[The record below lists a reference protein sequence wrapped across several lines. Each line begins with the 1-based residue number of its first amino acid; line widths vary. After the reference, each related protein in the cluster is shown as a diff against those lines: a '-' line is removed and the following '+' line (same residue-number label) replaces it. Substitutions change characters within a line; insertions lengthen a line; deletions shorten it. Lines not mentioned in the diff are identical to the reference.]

1 MAGKR
6 TPSVRGRQ
14 LAAQLRRLREA
25 ATLTGDEVA
34 ARIGWSPSKVSR
46 IETAQ
51 SEITSGDLRKL
62 LALYEVSGS
71 QRDRLLELGRNAQ
84 QRGWWDAY
92 GDTLRPEA
100 ATFLALEADAE
111 SVRWF
116 APVVLPG
123 LLQTEQYARHVINSH
138 MLIAPPARVER
149 LVQVRLTSQDV
160 LSRKRPLDVAIV
172 LDEAVLR
179 RPVGGPQVLAGQL
192 RHLLELAGQPNFSI
206 QVLPF
211 TVGSH
216 PGTSGGFTILRFPEL
231 LAADVVYLE
240 NMTSDLFVESEADVY
255 RYSLA
260 FDQLCNLALG
270 EDESKAFIAE
280 AAGLGDEIVTEE

>member
-1 MAGKR
+1 M
-6 TPSVRGRQ
+6 
-14 LAAQLRRLREA
+14 
-25 ATLTGDEVA
+25 
-34 ARIGWSPSKVSR
+34 SR